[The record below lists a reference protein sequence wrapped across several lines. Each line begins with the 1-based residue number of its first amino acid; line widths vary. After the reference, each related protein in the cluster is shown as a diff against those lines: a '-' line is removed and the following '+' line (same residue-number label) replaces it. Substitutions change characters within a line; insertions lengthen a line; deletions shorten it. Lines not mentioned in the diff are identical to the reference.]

1 MLKNNIILMCGL
13 PASGKSTLVY
23 EYEKLGYTIVSCD
36 LKTMSNATDIIPL
49 RGHNKIVIDNT
60 NTVAATRKVFIDYAK
75 MHNLSIGIHHMKTSK
90 DDCLINS
97 LHRMYKRHGK
107 IFLTASD
114 VPKNLPSNFASNNF
128 VISAIFAMDKKF
140 DNISKIEGF
149 DDIEITKF
157 ERKENWGYINK
168 AVFVDL
174 DGTVRESVGIEPYPV
189 EKKDIVI
196 LKNSSDVLKKYKNS
210 GYKIIAVTNQ
220 SGVTKKTLTEQK
232 VVELIEETNKQLDGV
247 IDDYHYCP
255 HLPPSTICY
264 CRKPQSGMGVL
275 MMHKHQLD
283 IKNCIM
289 VGDATSDKTFGVR
302 LGMKYYHPDEF
313 FNR

>member
-1 MLKNNIILMCGL
+1 MLKNDIILMCGL
-13 PASGKSTLVY
+13 PASGKSSLVY
-23 EYEKLGYTIVSCD
+23 EYEKLGYTIFSCD
-36 LKTMSNATDIIPL
+36 SKTMTNAADIISL
-49 RGHNKIVIDNT
+49 RGYNKIVIDNT
-60 NTVAATRKVFIDYAK
+60 NTIATTRKIFIDYAK
-75 MHNLSIGIHHMKTSK
+75 KHNLSIGIHYMNTSK

-97 LHRMYKRHGK
+97 LHRMYKRYGK
-107 IFLTASD
+107 IFLSASD
-114 VPKNLPSNFASNNF
+114 VSKNPPSDFATNNF
-128 VISAIFAMDKKF
+128 VIAAIFAMDKKF
-140 DNISKIEGF
+140 DKISKTEGF

-157 ERKENWGYINK
+157 QRNENWGYTNK
-168 AVFVDL
+168 AIFVDL
-174 DGTVRESVGIEPYPV
+174 DGTVRKSIGVEPYPI
-189 EKKDIVI
+189 EKDDIVI
-196 LKNSSDVLKKYKNS
+196 LKNSSDVLKKYKEA

-232 VVELIEETNKQLDGV
+232 VVELIKETNKQLDGV

-289 VGDATSDKTFGVR
+289 VGDAASDKTFGVR
-302 LGMKYYHPDEF
+302 LGMNYYHPDEF